1 MTTFGYQASHE
12 QFAPG
17 KLIVLS
23 KLAEEA
29 GFTSIN
35 ASDHFHPWSERQGQ
49 SGYVYS
55 WLGAALQAT
64 TIPCGVVTAP
74 GQRQH
79 PAIIAQAAATLSEM
93 FPNRFWMALGTGEA
107 LNEKITG
114 EKWPAKSIRNQRLLE
129 CFDIIKRLLNGELVS
144 HSGHVTIE
152 NAKLYTLPKYQPLL
166 LGAALTPETAEW
178 MGSWA
183 EGLLTAHK
191 PINELKEIVNAFKKG
206 GGEEKPVYLQVQLG
220 YGEDEEKLAADVFHQ
235 WRTNIFPGKVKGD
248 LWKVEQFDAL
258 GEFVTIENIK
268 KKILVSSNI
277 QQHIDSL
284 KEYTELGFEKIIL
297 HNVGRN
303 QEEFINV
310 FGEKVLPKLNT
321 L

>member
-1 MTTFGYQASHE
+1 MSTFGYQASHE

-17 KLIVLS
+17 ELIKLS

-29 GFTSIN
+29 GFASIN

-49 SGYVYS
+49 AGHAYS

-64 TIPCGVVTAP
+64 AIPCGVVTAP

-79 PAIIAQAAATLSEM
+79 PAIVAQAAATLAEM
-93 FPNRFWMALGTGEA
+93 FPKRFWMALGSGEA

-114 EKWPAKSIRNQRLLE
+114 QQWPSKSIRNERLLE
-129 CFDIIKRLLNGELVS
+129 CFHIIKRLLNGETVS
-144 HSGHVTIE
+144 QYGHVTIE
-152 NAKLYTLPKYQPLL
+152 DAKLYTLPKHQPLL
-166 LGAALTPETAEW
+166 LGAALTTETAEW
-178 MGSWA
+178 MGGWA

-191 PINELKEIVNAFKKG
+191 PIHELKQTVDAFKKG
-206 GGEEKPVYLQVQLG
+206 GGEGKPVYLQVQLG
-220 YGEDEEKLAADVFHQ
+220 YGADEERLADDVFHQ
-235 WRTNIFPGKVKGD
+235 WRTNILPGKVKGD
-248 LWKVEQFDAL
+248 LWKVEHFDAL
-258 GEFVTIENIK
+258 AEFVTIEDIK

-284 KEYTELGFEKIIL
+284 KDYAALGFEKIIL

-303 QEEFINV
+303 QEEFIEV
-310 FGEKVLPKLNT
+310 FGEKVLPKL
-321 L
+321 

>member
-17 KLIVLS
+17 KLIELS

-29 GFTSIN
+29 GFKSIN
-35 ASDHFHPWSERQGQ
+35 SSDHFHPWSERQGQ

-79 PAIIAQAAATLSEM
+79 PAIVAQAAATLSEM
-93 FPNRFWMALGTGEA
+93 FPNRFWMALGSGEA

-114 EKWPAKSIRNQRLLE
+114 DKWPAKSIRNERLLE
-129 CFDIIKRLLNGELVS
+129 CFHIIKRLLNGETVS
-144 HSGHVTIE
+144 YEGHVKIE
-152 NAKLYTLPKYQPLL
+152 DAKLYTLPKHQPLL
-166 LGAALTPETAEW
+166 LGAALTNETAEW

-191 PINELKEIVNAFKKG
+191 PIHELKKIVDVFKKG
-206 GGEEKPVYLQVQLG
+206 GGGGKPIYMQVQLG
-220 YGEDEEKLAADVFHQ
+220 YGEDEEKLAADAFHQ

-258 GEFVTIENIK
+258 GEFVTIGDIK

-284 KEYTELGFEKIIL
+284 KEYAELGFEKIIL

-310 FGEKVLPKLNT
+310 FGEKVLPKL
-321 L
+321 

>member
-17 KLIVLS
+17 KLIELS

-29 GFTSIN
+29 GFKFIN
-35 ASDHFHPWSERQGQ
+35 SSDHFHPWSERQGQ
-49 SGYVYS
+49 SGYVYA
-55 WLGAALQAT
+55 WLGAALQAL
-64 TIPCGVVTAP
+64 TISCGVVTAP

-93 FPNRFWMALGTGEA
+93 FPNRFWMALGSGEA

-114 EKWPAKSIRNQRLLE
+114 NKWPSKSIRNERLLE
-129 CFDIIKRLLNGELVS
+129 CFHIIKRLLNGETVS
-144 HSGHVTIE
+144 QWGHVNIE
-152 NAKLYTLPKYQPLL
+152 DAKLYTLPKHQPLI
-166 LGAALTPETAEW
+166 LGAALTTETAEW

-191 PINELKEIVNAFKKG
+191 PIQELNDLIAAFRKG
-206 GGEEKPVYLQVQLG
+206 GGNGKPVYLQVQLG
-220 YGEDEEKLAADVFHQ
+220 YNEDEETLEADVFHQ
-235 WRTNIFPGKVKGD
+235 WRTNIFSGKVKSD
-248 LWKVEQFDAL
+248 LWKVEHFDAL
-258 GEFVTIENIK
+258 GEFVTIADIK

-284 KEYTELGFEKIIL
+284 KAYADLGFEKIIL

-303 QEEFINV
+303 QAEFIKV
-310 FGEKVLPKLNT
+310 FGEKVLPKL
-321 L
+321 

>member
-17 KLIVLS
+17 KLIELS

-29 GFTSIN
+29 GFKFIN
-35 ASDHFHPWSERQGQ
+35 SSDHFHPWSERQGQ
-49 SGYVYS
+49 SGYVYA
-55 WLGAALQAT
+55 WLGAALQAL

-93 FPNRFWMALGTGEA
+93 FPNRFLMALGSGEA

-114 EKWPAKSIRNQRLLE
+114 DAWPSKSTRNERLLE
-129 CFDIIKRLLNGELVS
+129 CFHIIKRLLNGETVS
-144 HSGHVTIE
+144 HWGHVNIE
-152 NAKLYTLPKYQPLL
+152 DAKLYTLPKHQPLI
-166 LGAALTPETAEW
+166 LGAALTTETAEW

-191 PINELKEIVNAFKKG
+191 PIQELNDLIAAFRKG
-206 GGEEKPVYLQVQLG
+206 GGNGKPVYLQVQLG
-220 YGEDEEKLAADVFHQ
+220 YNEDEETLEADVFHQ
-235 WRTNIFPGKVKGD
+235 WRTNIFSGKVKSD
-248 LWKVEQFDAL
+248 LWKVEHFDAL
-258 GEFVTIENIK
+258 GEFVTIADIK

-284 KEYTELGFEKIIL
+284 KAYADLGLEKINL
-297 HNVGRN
+297 HNIGRN

-310 FGEKVLPKLNT
+310 FGEKVLPKL
-321 L
+321 

>member
-1 MTTFGYQASHE
+1 MTTFGFQASHE

-17 KLIVLS
+17 KLIELS
-23 KLAEEA
+23 RLAEKA

-93 FPNRFWMALGTGEA
+93 FPKRFWMALGSGEA

-114 EKWPAKSIRNQRLLE
+114 QQWPAKSVRNERLLE
-129 CFDIIKRLLNGELVS
+129 SFRIIKRLLNGERVS
-144 HSGHVTIE
+144 HYGQVIIE
-152 NAKLYTLPKYQPLL
+152 DAQLYTLPEHQPLL
-166 LGAALTPETAEW
+166 LGAALTTETAEW
-178 MGSWA
+178 MGGWA

-191 PINELKEIVNAFKKG
+191 PVDELRQIVDAFNKG
-206 GGEEKPVYLQVQLG
+206 GGKGKPVYLQVQLG
-220 YGEDEEKLAADVFHQ
+220 YGADEEKLATDVFHQ

-258 GEFVTIENIK
+258 GEFVTLLDIK
-268 KKILVSSNI
+268 KKLLVSSDI

-284 KEYTELGFEKIIL
+284 KRYAELGFEKIIL
-297 HNVGRN
+297 HHVGRN
-303 QEEFINV
+303 QEEFIHA
-310 FGEKVLPKLNT
+310 FGEKVLPKLQ
-321 L
+321 

>member
-17 KLIVLS
+17 KLIELS

-29 GFTSIN
+29 GFKFIN
-35 ASDHFHPWSERQGQ
+35 SSDHFHPWSERQGQ
-49 SGYVYS
+49 SGYVYA
-55 WLGAALQAT
+55 WLGAALQAL
-64 TIPCGVVTAP
+64 TISCGVVTAP

-93 FPNRFWMALGTGEA
+93 FPNRFWMALGSGEA

-114 EKWPAKSIRNQRLLE
+114 NKWPSKSIRNERLLE
-129 CFDIIKRLLNGELVS
+129 CFHIIKRLLNGETVS
-144 HSGHVTIE
+144 QWGHVNIE
-152 NAKLYTLPKYQPLL
+152 DAKLYTLPKHQPLI
-166 LGAALTPETAEW
+166 LGAALTTETAEW

-191 PINELKEIVNAFKKG
+191 PIQELNDLIAAFRKG
-206 GGEEKPVYLQVQLG
+206 GGNGKPVYLQVQLG
-220 YGEDEEKLAADVFHQ
+220 YNEDEETLEADVFHQ
-235 WRTNIFPGKVKGD
+235 WRTNIFSGKVKSD
-248 LWKVEQFDAL
+248 LWKVEHFDAL
-258 GEFVTIENIK
+258 GEFVTIADIK

-284 KEYTELGFEKIIL
+284 KAYADLGFEKIIL

-303 QEEFINV
+303 QEEFIKV
-310 FGEKVLPKLNT
+310 FGEKVLPKL
-321 L
+321 

>member
-17 KLIVLS
+17 KLIELS

-29 GFTSIN
+29 GFKFIN
-35 ASDHFHPWSERQGQ
+35 SSDHFHPWSERQGQ
-49 SGYVYS
+49 SGYVYA
-55 WLGAALQAT
+55 WLGAALQAL
-64 TIPCGVVTAP
+64 TISCGVVTAP

-93 FPNRFWMALGTGEA
+93 FPNRFLMALGSGEA

-114 EKWPAKSIRNQRLLE
+114 NKWPSKSIRNERLLE
-129 CFDIIKRLLNGELVS
+129 CFHIIKRLLNGETVS
-144 HSGHVTIE
+144 QWGHVNIE
-152 NAKLYTLPKYQPLL
+152 DAKLYTLPKHQPLI
-166 LGAALTPETAEW
+166 LGAALTTETAEW

-191 PINELKEIVNAFKKG
+191 PIQELNDLIAAFRKG
-206 GGEEKPVYLQVQLG
+206 GGNGKPVYLQVQLG
-220 YGEDEEKLAADVFHQ
+220 YNEDEETLEADVFHQ
-235 WRTNIFPGKVKGD
+235 WRTNIFSGKVKSD
-248 LWKVEQFDAL
+248 LWKVEHFDAL
-258 GEFVTIENIK
+258 GEFVTIADIK

-284 KEYTELGFEKIIL
+284 KAYADLGFEKIIL

-303 QEEFINV
+303 QEEFIKV
-310 FGEKVLPKLNT
+310 FGEKVLPKL
-321 L
+321 

>member
-17 KLIVLS
+17 KLIELC

-29 GFTSIN
+29 GFKSIN

-64 TIPCGVVTAP
+64 AIPCGVVTAP

-79 PAIIAQAAATLSEM
+79 PAIIAQAAATLAEM
-93 FPNRFWMALGTGEA
+93 FPERFWMALGSGEA

-114 EKWPAKSIRNQRLLE
+114 EKWPAKAIRNERLLE
-129 CFDIIKRLLNGELVS
+129 CFQIIKRLFAGETVS
-144 HSGHVTIE
+144 YYGHITIE
-152 NAKLYTLPKYQPLL
+152 DAKLYTLPKHQPLL
-166 LGAALTPETAEW
+166 LGAALTKETAEW
-178 MGSWA
+178 MGCWA
-183 EGLLTAHK
+183 EGLLTGHK
-191 PINELKEIVNAFKKG
+191 PIDELKGIVDAFKKG
-206 GGEEKPVYLQVQLG
+206 SGKGRPVYLQVQLG
-220 YGEDEEKLAADVFHQ
+220 YGADEEKLGADVFHQ
-235 WRTNIFPGKVKGD
+235 WRTNIFPANVKGD
-248 LWKVEQFDAL
+248 LWKVEHFDTL
-258 GEFVTIENIK
+258 GEFVTIQDIK
-268 KKILVSSNI
+268 KKILVSSNV

-284 KEYTELGFEKIIL
+284 KEYAELGFEKIIL

-310 FGEKVLPKLNT
+310 FGEKVLPKL
-321 L
+321 

>member
-17 KLIVLS
+17 ELIKLS
-23 KLAEEA
+23 KLAENA

-49 SGYVYS
+49 SGYVYA

-64 TIPCGVVTAP
+64 SVSCGVVTAP

-79 PAIIAQAAATLSEM
+79 PAIVAQAAATLAEM
-93 FPNRFWMALGTGEA
+93 FPRRFWMTLASGEA

-114 EKWPAKSIRNQRLLE
+114 EKWPSKSIRNERLLE
-129 CFDIIKRLLNGELVS
+129 CFHIIKRLLNGETVS
-144 HSGHVTIE
+144 HHGHVTVE
-152 NAKLYTLPKYQPLL
+152 NAKLYTLPQQLPLL
-166 LGAALTPETAEW
+166 LGAALTHETEEW
-178 MGSWA
+178 MGGWA

-191 PINELKEIVNAFKKG
+191 PTDELKQIVNSFKKG
-206 GGEEKPVYLQVQLG
+206 GGEGKPIYLQVQLG
-220 YGEDEEKLAADVFHQ
+220 YGADEEKLAADVFHQ

-248 LWKVEQFDAL
+248 LWKVEHFDAL
-258 GEFVTIENIK
+258 GEFVTIEDIK
-268 KKILVSSNI
+268 KKILISSDI

-284 KEYTELGFEKIIL
+284 KEYAELGFEKIII
-297 HNVGRN
+297 HNVARN
-303 QEEFINV
+303 QEEFIKV
-310 FGEKVLPKLNT
+310 FGEKVLPKLS
-321 L
+321 

>member
-17 KLIVLS
+17 ELIKLS

-49 SGYVYS
+49 SGYVYA

-64 TIPCGVVTAP
+64 EIPCGVVIAP

-79 PAIIAQAAATLSEM
+79 PAIVAQAAATLAEM
-93 FPNRFWMALGTGEA
+93 FPQRFWMALGSGES
-107 LNEKITG
+107 LNERITG
-114 EKWPAKSIRNQRLLE
+114 EKWPSKSIRNERLLE
-129 CFDIIKRLLNGELVS
+129 CFSIIKRLLNGETVT
-144 HSGHVTIE
+144 HYGHVHIE
-152 NAKLYTLPKYQPLL
+152 NAKLYTLPTHLPLL
-166 LGAALTPETAEW
+166 LGAALSEETAKW
-178 MGSWA
+178 MGGWA

-191 PINELKEIVNAFKKG
+191 PTDELKKIVDSFKKG
-206 GGEEKPVYLQVQLG
+206 GGEGKPVYLQVQLG
-220 YGEDEEKLAADVFHQ
+220 YNADEEKLAADVFHQ

-258 GEFVTIENIK
+258 GEFVTLEDIK
-268 KKILVSSNI
+268 KKILVSSSI

-284 KEYTELGFEKIIL
+284 KEYAELGFEKIII

-310 FGEKVLPKLNT
+310 FGEKVLHKVS
-321 L
+321 

>member
-1 MTTFGYQASHE
+1 MASLGYQASHE

-17 KLIVLS
+17 ELIELS
-23 KLAEEA
+23 KLAENA
-29 GFTSIN
+29 GFEFIN

-64 TIPCGVVTAP
+64 EIPCGVVTAP

-79 PAIIAQAAATLSEM
+79 PAILAQAAATLAEM
-93 FPNRFWMALGTGEA
+93 FPDRFYMALGSGEA

-114 EKWPAKSIRNQRLLE
+114 QQWPSKSIRNERLLE
-129 CFDIIKRLLNGELVS
+129 CFLIIKRLLNGETVTHYGL
-144 HSGHVTIE
+144 VTIE

-166 LGAALTPETAEW
+166 LGAALTNETAEW
-178 MGSWA
+178 MGGWA
-183 EGLLTAHK
+183 GGLLTGHK
-191 PINELKEIVNAFKKG
+191 PIQELKELVEAFNKG
-206 GGEEKPVYLQVQLG
+206 GGKGKPLYLQVQLG
-220 YGEDEEKLAADVFHQ
+220 YGADEDKLAADVFHQ

-258 GEFVTIENIK
+258 GEFVTIQDIK

-284 KEYTELGFEKIIL
+284 KEYSNLGFEKIIL

-303 QEEFINV
+303 QEEFINI
-310 FGEKVLPKLNT
+310 FGEKVLPKL
-321 L
+321 

>member
-17 KLIVLS
+17 KLIKLS

-29 GFTSIN
+29 GFKFIN
-35 ASDHFHPWSERQGQ
+35 SSDHFHPWSERQGQ
-49 SGYVYS
+49 SGYVYA
-55 WLGAALQAT
+55 WLGAALQAL
-64 TIPCGVVTAP
+64 TISCGVVTAP

-93 FPNRFWMALGTGEA
+93 FPNRFWMALGSGEA

-114 EKWPAKSIRNQRLLE
+114 NKWPSKSIRNERLLE
-129 CFDIIKRLLNGELVS
+129 CFHIIKKLLNGETVS
-144 HSGHVTIE
+144 QWGHVNIE
-152 NAKLYTLPKYQPLL
+152 DAKLYTLPKHQPLI
-166 LGAALTPETAEW
+166 LGAALTTETAEW

-191 PINELKEIVNAFKKG
+191 PIQELNDLIAAFRKG
-206 GGEEKPVYLQVQLG
+206 GGNGKPVYLQVQLG
-220 YGEDEEKLAADVFHQ
+220 YNEDEETLEADVFHQ
-235 WRTNIFPGKVKGD
+235 WRTNIFSGKVKSD
-248 LWKVEQFDAL
+248 LWKVEHFDAL
-258 GEFVTIENIK
+258 GEFVTIADIK

-284 KEYTELGFEKIIL
+284 KAYADLGFEKIIL

-303 QEEFINV
+303 QAEFIKV
-310 FGEKVLPKLNT
+310 FGEKVLPKL
-321 L
+321 